1 MDVSDFAPID
11 KLLNQPRPTISMFR
25 IGLPFWTHFS
35 LLNQCESEICLL
47 SKGNCQDFLCWDLGS
62 VENEA
67 FLFFL
72 LSNNLFSE
80 QAVKNSSVFFPC
92 DAADGKFPFKR
103 MIRVAA
109 GTELCCLSQIYLQRV
124 YSNTIVHYFTQ
135 PEIRWKRQRG
145 SLK

>member
-1 MDVSDFAPID
+1 MHVSYFAPID
-11 KLLNQPRPTISMFR
+11 KLLNQPRLNIWMFR
-25 IGLPFWTHFS
+25 IRPPFWMHFS

-47 SKGNCQDFLCWDLGS
+47 SKGNCQDFLHWDLGS

-72 LSNNLFSE
+72 PSNNLFSE
-80 QAVKNSSVFFPC
+80 QAVKNSSIFFPC

-124 YSNTIVHYFTQ
+124 YSNTIVYYFTQ